1 MIKVASNNISVQRN
15 YWFDNAK
22 AFLILCVF
30 IGHIS
35 ECLIKNVPFENGTP
49 LWLNS
54 IYKFVYV
61 FHMPVFMI
69 ISGRF
74 AKNRVNRNDWNATIN
89 KLIVPYIV
97 IQFFMMLFYSVTDY
111 ADVTLKGSLKPG
123 YGLWYILVLGIYQI
137 VTPHML
143 KIFRHKW
150 ILLPLSLVVM
160 FVYLYVAPY
169 MPPPIPRIINFFP
182 FFIFGYLTA
191 DCEFG
196 LFKKVP
202 FKLLSVP
209 FFALLFLFITKDS
222 VIEVALLTTKRVFSE
237 YNDLLGIGQF
247 ELFIITIVRY
257 LAGFISFFFVMGIS
271 SEKKNIFTKLGT
283 QSTYIYI
290 LHLFVIIGL
299 IAFDRQYNI
308 LDFCTNEIFAVIM
321 ILLTIPVS
329 FILVSSFV
337 RRCTSWL
344 VAPKFDLMKII
355 EKVNFH
361 LKKYS

>member
-1 MIKVASNNISVQRN
+1 MTKVASNNVSLQRN

-22 AFLILCVF
+22 AFLVLCVF

-74 AKNRVNRNDWNATIN
+74 AKNRINRNDWHTTIN
-89 KLIVPYIV
+89 KLIVPYV
-97 IQFFMMLFYSVTDY
+97 AIQIFMMLFYSVTGY
-111 ADVTLKGSLKPG
+111 ADVTLKSSLKPG
-123 YGLWYILVLGIYQI
+123 YGLWYILVLGIYQLI
-137 VTPHML
+137 TPHIL

-150 ILLPLSLVVM
+150 IVLSLSLVIM
-160 FVYLYVAPY
+160 LVYLYVAPY

-191 DCEFG
+191 DCKFD
-196 LFKKVP
+196 LLKKVP
-202 FKLLSVP
+202 LKLLSAL
-209 FFALLFLFITKDS
+209 FFVLLFVFVTKDS
-222 VIEVALLTTKRVFSE
+222 VLEVALLTTKRVFSE
-237 YNDLLGIGQF
+237 YNDLLGIGRF

-257 LAGFISFFFVMGIS
+257 IVGFISFFFVMGIS
-271 SEKKNIFTKLGT
+271 TEKKTNFTKIGT

-308 LDFCTNEIFAVIM
+308 LDFCADEFFAVVM
-321 ILLTIPVS
+321 ILLAIPVS
-329 FILVSSFV
+329 FIFVSSPV
-337 RRCTSWL
+337 RKYTSWL
-344 VAPKFDLMKII
+344 IAPKFDLISFI
-355 EKVNFH
+355 
-361 LKKYS
+361 KKTAK